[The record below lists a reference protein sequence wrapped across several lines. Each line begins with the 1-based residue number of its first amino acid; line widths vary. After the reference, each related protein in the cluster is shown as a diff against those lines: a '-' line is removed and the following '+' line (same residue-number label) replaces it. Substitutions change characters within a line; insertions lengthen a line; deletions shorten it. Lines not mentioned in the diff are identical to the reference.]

1 MPSTLQRRSFLAS
14 LAACGLVLAGP
25 ARRRASAGTSG
36 PRRLVLVFANG
47 GLDTSYSIDPKGGT
61 DIDVPSGT
69 EEVVQGIPLWTDP
82 TRPNTRAFF
91 EAHGARTCVVNG
103 IAVRS
108 ISHPEC
114 TRRMLTGRPGSG
126 NPDIGAI
133 VGHTLGAELPM
144 GYLILGTSGFSGPLA
159 ASTGRVGQTNQI
171 VALLDDDQ
179 GYPPMAGDDTPAFVP
194 SSAENDRIREF
205 VLAGVDRE
213 RAVRAA
219 AGFNRARID
228 DFEAS
233 LGRGDDLRA
242 RADDFGKAGLSRTFD
257 QQIEIAVQMLSAG
270 VAWSVN
276 IDPGVALDT
285 HDLNEQQGPQ
295 QEVLFA
301 GITELLAALAATE
314 SESGASLLDETVVV
328 VMSEMSRTPKLNAAL
343 GKDHWPVASAMVIG
357 AGVAG
362 GRAVGGTSDLGDA
375 LTVDLESG
383 ETTEGGVTLGPANF
397 AAGILEL
404 VGADA
409 QSFFPDVEALHALRS

>member
-1 MPSTLQRRSFLAS
+1 MPSTFQRRSFLAS
-14 LAACGLVLAGP
+14 LAACGLVFAGP

-69 EEVVQGIPLWTDP
+69 EELVQGIPLWTDP

-91 EAHGARTCVVNG
+91 ETHGARTCVVNG

-144 GYLILGTSGFSGPLA
+144 GYLILGNSGFSGPLA

-171 VALLDDDQ
+171 VALLDDEQ

-233 LGRGDDLRA
+233 LARGDDLRA
-242 RADDFGKAGLSRTFD
+242 RADDFGNAGLSRTFD

-301 GITELLAALAATE
+301 GITNLLAALAATE

-404 VGADA
+404 VGADV
-409 QSFFPDVEALHALRS
+409 QSFFPDAEALHALRS